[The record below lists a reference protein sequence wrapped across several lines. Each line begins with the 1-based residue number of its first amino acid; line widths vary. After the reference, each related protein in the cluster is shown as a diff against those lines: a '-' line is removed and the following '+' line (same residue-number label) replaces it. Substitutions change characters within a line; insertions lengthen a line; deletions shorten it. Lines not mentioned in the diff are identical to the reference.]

1 MSWNCHGDERLL
13 GNAIRKYVMGDRKN
27 GYNKQTQNVYN
38 SRIRNYAVQ
47 ALKDLALLAEKLPE
61 KQQAQIFNED
71 TLAPLALGILRFQ
84 TVQQIDEKEARERQ
98 SRILSLCYLV
108 LNEVGYREKAWSS
121 ARDIM
126 GILVMS
132 GSSETADTITGLRAV
147 YLKGFSKQQKPL
159 TSHA

>member
-1 MSWNCHGDERLL
+1 M
-13 GNAIRKYVMGDRKN
+13 RKYVMSDRKN

-38 SRIRNYAVQ
+38 SRIRHYAVQ

-71 TLAPLALGILRFQ
+71 TLSALVYGILRFR

-108 LNEVGYREKAWSS
+108 LNEVGYRENAWSL
-121 ARDIM
+121 APDIM
-126 GILVMS
+126 NILVMG
-132 GSSETADTITGLRAV
+132 GSSETVDTITGLKAV
-147 YLKGFSKQQKPL
+147 YLKGFSKQQKAPVGP
-159 TSHA
+159 SF

>member
-1 MSWNCHGDERLL
+1 M
-13 GNAIRKYVMGDRKN
+13 RKYVMSDRKN

-71 TLAPLALGILRFQ
+71 TLSALVYGILRFR

-108 LNEVGYREKAWSS
+108 LNEVGYRENAWSL
-121 ARDIM
+121 APDIM
-126 GILVMS
+126 NILVMG
-132 GSSETADTITGLRAV
+132 GSSETVDTITGLKAV
-147 YLKGFSKQQKPL
+147 YLKGFSKQQKPPV
-159 TSHA
+159 SHA

>member
-1 MSWNCHGDERLL
+1 MS
-13 GNAIRKYVMGDRKN
+13 DRKN

-71 TLAPLALGILRFQ
+71 TLSSLVCGILRFR

-108 LNEVGYREKAWSS
+108 LNEVGYRENAWSL
-121 ARDIM
+121 APNIM
-126 GILVMS
+126 NILVMG
-132 GSSETADTITGLRAV
+132 GSSETVDTITGLKAV
-147 YLKGFSKQQKPL
+147 YLKGFSKQQKPPV
-159 TSHA
+159 SHA

>member
-1 MSWNCHGDERLL
+1 MSGDERLL
-13 GNAIRKYVMGDRKN
+13 GNAMRKYVMSDRKN
-27 GYNKQTQNVYN
+27 GYNKQTQYVYN

-71 TLAPLALGILRFQ
+71 TLSALVYGIFRFR

-108 LNEVGYREKAWSS
+108 LNEVGYTENAWSL
-121 ARDIM
+121 APDIM
-126 GILVMS
+126 NILVMG
-132 GSSETADTITGLRAV
+132 GSSETVATITGLKAV
-147 YLKGFSKQQKPL
+147 YLEGFLKQQKHPV
-159 TSHA
+159 SHA

>member
-1 MSWNCHGDERLL
+1 MS
-13 GNAIRKYVMGDRKN
+13 DRKN

-71 TLAPLALGILRFQ
+71 TLSALVYGILRFR

-108 LNEVGYREKAWSS
+108 LNEVGYRENAWSL
-121 ARDIM
+121 APDIM
-126 GILVMS
+126 NILVMG
-132 GSSETADTITGLRAV
+132 GSSETVDTITGLKAV
-147 YLKGFSKQQKPL
+147 YLKGFSKQQKPPV
-159 TSHA
+159 SHA